1 VTVSGWRETPGV
13 QGSNCPLEPRPDSEP
28 GKWRD
33 ETDKSIHVRATAGH
47 GTSLYLT
54 VVEENLLAVR
64 ND

>member
-1 VTVSGWRETPGV
+1 M
-13 QGSNCPLEPRPDSEP
+13 QGSNHPMEPRPDFEP

-47 GTSLYLT
+47 GASLYLT
-54 VVEENLLAVR
+54 VVDENLLAVR